1 MIMNKK
7 DYDVVHKQ
15 PVEMEEPK
23 PDCECNIECGKT
35 LIYNNAYFFNIIKNY
50 PDASNIIREM
60 IYFDNEIENMIHSIN
75 KSNDV
80 ESLYVQRNILI
91 ESFSRFIVSRV
102 YDFIDKIFNEAIN
115 RNKPEKEKTFYEYN
129 LPKELIG
136 MLSNLSFS
144 GQFFNGFEINAE
156 LFAETVRID
165 MINFYLMQNPTSN
178 IIQVDSMFNEI
189 TKNLLFN
196 VINFHN
202 GVASSYIHMMNHT
215 ELPGNQS
222 CMVCEPSQTLIS
234 QPYYSE
240 MNRNLRNYDTE
251 SLFKFSKTIDADIK
265 E

>member
-7 DYDVVHKQ
+7 IVRREE
-15 PVEMEEPK
+15 PVEMEETE
-23 PDCECNIECGKT
+23 PDYVYNLECEKMR
-35 LIYNNAYFFNIIKNY
+35 IYNNARFYETIKDY
-50 PDASNIIREM
+50 PDAMNIVREM
-60 IYFDNEIENMIHSIN
+60 VYFNDEIENMIHFIN
-75 KSNDV
+75 RSDDV
-80 ESLYVQRNILI
+80 QSLYVQRNILI
-91 ESFSRFIVSRV
+91 ESFGRFTTARV
-102 YDFIDKIFNEAIN
+102 YDLIDKIFNEAIN
-115 RNKPEKEKTFYEYN
+115 RNKPEKDKTFYEYN

-144 GQFFNGFEINAE
+144 GQFYGGFEINAE

-178 IIQVDSMFNEI
+178 IAQVDSMFNEI

>member
-7 DYDVVHKQ
+7 AYDVLHKQ
-15 PVEMEEPK
+15 PVEVEETK
-23 PDCECNIECGKT
+23 PDYEYNPECEKSY
-35 LIYNNAYFFNIIKNY
+35 IYNNAYFFNIIKNY

-75 KSNDV
+75 KSNSV

-102 YDFIDKIFNEAIN
+102 YDFTDKIFNEAIN
-115 RNKPEKEKTFYEYN
+115 RNKPEKDKTFYEYS

-136 MLSNLSFS
+136 MLSNLSSS
-144 GQFFNGFEINAE
+144 GQFYSGFEINAE
-156 LFAETVRID
+156 LFAEIVRID

-178 IIQVDSMFNEI
+178 IAQVDSMFNEI

-202 GVASSYIHMMNHT
+202 GVTSSYIHIMNHT

-240 MNRNLRNYDTE
+240 MNINLRNYNTE
-251 SLFKFSKTIDADIK
+251 SLFKFSKMADAVI
-265 E
+265 EE

>member
-1 MIMNKK
+1 MNKK
-7 DYDVVHKQ
+7 IVRREE
-15 PVEMEEPK
+15 PVEMEETE
-23 PDCECNIECGKT
+23 PDYVYNLECEKMR
-35 LIYNNAYFFNIIKNY
+35 IYNNARFYETIKDY
-50 PDASNIIREM
+50 PDAMNIVREM
-60 IYFDNEIENMIHSIN
+60 VYFNDEIENMIHFIN
-75 KSNDV
+75 RSDDV
-80 ESLYVQRNILI
+80 QSLYVQRNILI
-91 ESFSRFIVSRV
+91 ESFGRFTTARV
-102 YDFIDKIFNEAIN
+102 YDLIDKIFNEAIN
-115 RNKPEKEKTFYEYN
+115 RNKPEKDKTFYEYN

-144 GQFFNGFEINAE
+144 GQFYGGFEINAE

-178 IIQVDSMFNEI
+178 IAQVDSMFNEI

>member
-7 DYDVVHKQ
+7 DYDVLHEQ
-15 PVEMEEPK
+15 PVEMEETK
-23 PDCECNIECGKT
+23 PYCECNIECGKT

-50 PDASNIIREM
+50 PEASNIIREM
-60 IYFDNEIENMIHSIN
+60 IYFDNEIENMIQFIN
-75 KSNDV
+75 KSDSA

-115 RNKPEKEKTFYEYN
+115 RNKPEKDKTFYEYN

-144 GQFFNGFEINAE
+144 GQFYSGFEINAE

-178 IIQVDSMFNEI
+178 IAQVDSMFNEI

-196 VINFHN
+196 VIKFHN
-202 GVASSYIHMMNHT
+202 AVACSYIDMMNHT

-251 SLFKFSKTIDADIK
+251 SLFKFSKTIEADIK

>member
-7 DYDVVHKQ
+7 IVRREQ
-15 PVEMEEPK
+15 PVEMEETE
-23 PDCECNIECGKT
+23 PDYVYNLECEKMR
-35 LIYNNAYFFNIIKNY
+35 IYNNARFYETIKDY
-50 PDASNIIREM
+50 PDAMNIVREM
-60 IYFDNEIENMIHSIN
+60 VYFNDEIENMIHFIN
-75 KSNDV
+75 RSDDV
-80 ESLYVQRNILI
+80 QSLYVQRNILI
-91 ESFSRFIVSRV
+91 ESFGRFTTARV
-102 YDFIDKIFNEAIN
+102 YDLIDKIFNEAIN
-115 RNKPEKEKTFYEYN
+115 RGKPEKDKRFYEYN

-144 GQFFNGFEINAE
+144 AQFYKGFEINAE

-165 MINFYLMQNPTSN
+165 MINFYLIQNPTCDIS
-178 IIQVDSMFNEI
+178 QADSMFNDI

-196 VINFHN
+196 VIKFHN
-202 GVASSYIHMMNHT
+202 AVACSYIDMMNHT
-215 ELPGNQS
+215 ELSAEQS
-222 CMVCEPSQTLIS
+222 NMVCEPSQTLIS